1 MANLTLDR
9 LDDTAREL
17 AQDFLD
23 GNVDGHAARSALC
36 ALLLRSRVAE
46 TVAWSTPGLFPQQ
59 RADLAESLL
68 SIVVGRVLDEE
79 SSFDLSRVAT
89 GSLCGWARNLSMQI
103 AKWDKSVRPKG
114 MDAIT
119 TKVDPTA
126 PDGRRIDASHSSD
139 GHATVRYHA
148 AMAFSGLSTE
158 DRVLSDWTDT
168 VLASE
173 ALERA
178 LNLTGFARGPVRGRA
193 GAAALREV
201 LGLPALCVPA
211 GASDRAEVLARVL
224 ADVTLARRSLVQMA
238 SMVCSEPP
246 HLPAPGELP
255 VGELMLSLWDDFD
268 PEHLESLMVRPAK
281 AAHMIVE
288 DALTLQPKP
297 ARATVRALTREVRA
311 ASTSRDWSTVQDGLV
326 ASYLATCTQAVSQF
340 DDTND
345 PDAKV
350 RKQALADELAGRWPA
365 LASRVAGFTGAP
377 LGSTPAE
384 VAERLAELLDAA
396 RTRET
401 DERIASRH
409 RRGLA
414 SADGEDLEEQAA

>member
-1 MANLTLDR
+1 MSTLTLDR

-17 AQDFLD
+17 AQDFLAGD
-23 GNVDGHAARSALC
+23 LDGHAARSAMC
-36 ALLLRSRVAE
+36 TLLLRSRVLE
-46 TVAWSTPGLFPQQ
+46 TVAWSTPGLVLQQ
-59 RADLAESLL
+59 RVDLAESLL
-68 SIVVGRVLDEE
+68 SIVVGRVLDED
-79 SSFDLSRVAT
+79 SSFELDRVAT
-89 GSLCGWARNLSMQI
+89 GSLCGWARNLGTQI
-103 AKWDKSVRPKG
+103 ARWDTSVRPKG

-119 TKVDPTA
+119 TRVDPTA
-126 PDGRRIDASHSSD
+126 PDDRHVPRAFGSV
-139 GHATVRYHA
+139 GHATVGYHT

-168 VLASE
+168 ELASE

-211 GASDRAEVLARVL
+211 GAGDRAEVLARVL

-246 HLPAPGELP
+246 NLPAPGERS
-255 VGELMLSLWDDFD
+255 VGELMLSLWDDYD

-297 ARATVRALTREVRA
+297 ARATVRAVTREVRA
-311 ASTSRDWSTVQDGLV
+311 ASTSRDWAMVQEGLV

-350 RKQALADELAGRWPA
+350 RKQALADEQATRFPT
-365 LASRVAGFTGAP
+365 LASRVAGFSGAP
-377 LGSTPAE
+377 LGSTSTQ
-384 VAERLAELLDAA
+384 VAERLAGMLGAA
-396 RTRET
+396 HARET
-401 DERIASRH
+401 DERIACRH

-414 SADGEDLEEQAA
+414 PLGLENFEEQAA